1 MVSAAQFSVRIL
13 PAGLTLQVRAG
24 ETLLAAAYKAGLD
37 ITSSCR
43 LGYCGAC
50 RARLHAGTIAYPSG
64 QLIVP
69 PQAEGDAGEIMLCI
83 ARPRSDLTIEP
94 LWYRA

>member
-1 MVSAAQFSVRIL
+1 MVNVTEYQVQIL
-13 PAGLTLQVRAG
+13 PGGPTLRARAG

-50 RARLHAGTIAYPSG
+50 RARLHAGAIAYPSG
-64 QLIVP
+64 QIIEP
-69 PQAEGDAGEIMLCI
+69 PQGDADAGEIMLCI

-94 LWYRA
+94 LWYRS

>member
-1 MVSAAQFSVRIL
+1 MVSVTEFQVQIL
-13 PAGLTLQVRAG
+13 PAGPRLRVRAG

-37 ITSSCR
+37 IASSCR

-64 QLIVP
+64 QIIEP
-69 PQAEGDAGEIMLCI
+69 PHSEAEAGEIMLCI
-83 ARPRSDLTIEP
+83 ARPRSDLAIEP
-94 LWYRA
+94 LWYRS

>member
-1 MVSAAQFSVRIL
+1 MVSGTEYQVRIL
-13 PAGLTLQVRAG
+13 PQGPTLRVRAG

-50 RARLHAGTIAYPSG
+50 RARLHAGAIAYPSG
-64 QLIVP
+64 QIIGP

-83 ARPRSDLTIEP
+83 ARPRSDLAIEP